1 MTIGA
6 QRPAF
11 CTVNL
16 AHVDLDPRSGVQI
29 DKLRASLYTKLNRQ
43 FCAERSEVAE
53 SITSCQPMG
62 RKHPSLNRYQ
72 QQRRWIN
79 RSVIA
84 SVGISGRCKDG
95 PFRSIRCP
103 SVMDSAT
110 SLRCA
115 RNDVFLLTVLKR
127 CLSLAKKFPASTRF
141 DESKATAASMIPR
154 VAANDPWS

>member
-53 SITSCQPMG
+53 SI
-62 RKHPSLNRYQ
+62 
-72 QQRRWIN
+72 
-79 RSVIA
+79 A
-84 SVGISGRCKDG
+84 D
-95 PFRSIRCP
+95 
-103 SVMDSAT
+103 
-110 SLRCA
+110 
-115 RNDVFLLTVLKR
+115 
-127 CLSLAKKFPASTRF
+127 
-141 DESKATAASMIPR
+141 
-154 VAANDPWS
+154 